1 MKAAVY
7 EKYGPPEVV
16 EVREVD
22 KPIPKDNECLVKIH
36 ATTVS
41 RGDSRMRSFDVP
53 GNVLTRSL
61 ARLFLGIR
69 GPKRR
74 ILGMQLAGE
83 IEEVGKD
90 VTLFKPGDQ
99 IFASSFPTGF
109 GGHAEYISLPEGTVM
124 AVKPLN
130 MTFEE
135 AATVPTPG
143 MGALNVLR
151 TGNIKEGQRV
161 LIYGASGSVG
171 TYALQIAK
179 SFGAETT
186 AVCSTSNLDWVQDL
200 GADHIIDYTK
210 EDFVGSGETY
220 DVIFDAVVKL
230 SESECK
236 GALTEHGAFLSIAKQ
251 SSETTE
257 ELVALREII
266 EAGKVKAV
274 IDRTYPLED
283 IVEAY
288 RYVDTGH
295 KKGNVVVSLTNR

>member
-53 GNVLTRSL
+53 GNILTRSL

-69 GPKRR
+69 GPKRK

-99 IFASSFPTGF
+99 IIASSFPTGF
-109 GGHAEYISLPEGTVM
+109 GGHAEYISLPEDTVM
-124 AVKPLN
+124 AVKPSN

-143 MGALNVLR
+143 MGAFNVLR
-151 TGNIKEGQRV
+151 TGNIKDGQRV

-171 TYALQIAK
+171 TYALLIAK
-179 SFGAETT
+179 SFGAQVT
-186 AVCSTSNLDWVQDL
+186 AVCSTSNLNWVRNL